1 MQMRRQG
8 EGRAAASRRA
18 RREGMSDTRRMTFLE
33 ALRRTSDVRL
43 AAEEAGTSS
52 QAAYGLRDR
61 DAACARAWQAAI
73 LGGYEDLELRLLAA
87 ARGCPPVQPA
97 PGVRR
102 IILSSV
108 WSPLSLLT
116 SSCRISLSQRSWRFA
131 PLRYG
136 RRSICTRT
144 VRLCYRKP

>member
-43 AAEEAGTSS
+43 AAEEAGTSA

-61 DAACARAWQAAI
+61 DAAFARAWQAAI

-87 ARGCPPVQPA
+87 ARGTAKEEGFDPAIALALIRRQDARTKDGAGSAVVETVSPAEVQAELLRRIAALAPPA
-97 PGVRR
+97 P
-102 IILSSV
+102 
-108 WSPLSLLT
+108 
-116 SSCRISLSQRSWRFA
+116 
-131 PLRYG
+131 
-136 RRSICTRT
+136 
-144 VRLCYRKP
+144 